1 MASLSLQ
8 SQGHL
13 LLAAMACVTLG
24 LLSWHRQPI
33 GYPHLVPKS
42 SADPRSMV
50 VIPNQPKTLV
60 QPCGPRQ
67 THMSSGAASWGSP
80 SPFYIAQYPGLYE
93 DQTRH
98 PLTPGLPESPA
109 QGLIY
114 LPTPPT
120 TGVLDKD
127 PGPKTLCFRLSPQST
142 QLPSSLW
149 DLRLEEAEQ
158 QIPDLGPSSSHNSL
172 GQEERALLA
181 SLFTL
186 LSLTSLPPAWSM
198 DEQHWYHLGPW

>member
-1 MASLSLQ
+1 MHRSSKFNSNEPFGNEDQDSCAAQGAGEGGSLADWPPRGSLLWVTVWTGPGAGMASLSLQ

-13 LLAAMACVTLG
+13 LLASMACVTLG

-80 SPFYIAQYPGLYE
+80 SPFYIAQYPGL
-93 DQTRH
+93 
-98 PLTPGLPESPA
+98 
-109 QGLIY
+109 
-114 LPTPPT
+114 
-120 TGVLDKD
+120 
-127 PGPKTLCFRLSPQST
+127 
-142 QLPSSLW
+142 
-149 DLRLEEAEQ
+149 
-158 QIPDLGPSSSHNSL
+158 
-172 GQEERALLA
+172 
-181 SLFTL
+181 
-186 LSLTSLPPAWSM
+186 
-198 DEQHWYHLGPW
+198 